1 MAIEWKKDY
10 ETGEPKVDSQHKKLF
25 ECVNHLERLIQTGN
39 PSREDLDRLFNFLGM
54 YVQSH
59 FSYEELCMFQHNCPV
74 ARKNRDAHQKFTETY
89 KKFLDRYQRFGPQLA
104 LLKELHQA
112 AESWLVNH
120 ICKVDTHLRACVAS
134 T

>member
-10 ETGEPKVDSQHKKLF
+10 ETGEPKVDSQHQKLF
-25 ECVNHLERLIQTGN
+25 ECVNHLERLIQTGS
-39 PSREDLDRLFNFLGM
+39 PSRADLDRLFNFLGM

-59 FSYEELCMFQHNCPV
+59 FSYEELCMFQHHCPM
-74 ARKNRDAHQKFTETY
+74 AQKNREAHQKFTEAY
-89 KKFLDRYQRFGPQLA
+89 RAFLERYQRCGPHLP

-112 AESWLVNH
+112 AEAWLVQH

-134 T
+134 S